1 MASKSKNI
9 SYYLRL
15 IPKRIQDGQVLF
27 SIRNLLIRV
36 GIHIGPYYWV
46 REGAYPIDEPDI
58 RLDPTKCKVS
68 YFDLKELE
76 EIKKT
81 ETSFGSD
88 FTGLLK
94 DGQKCLGIK
103 VDDEIAA
110 FMFIQYDD
118 LLFRGRMF
126 RLDENEVYLQNMFTY
141 EKFRGK
147 NLAPYLRFHCYQLL
161 NKEGIDN
168 IFSVTTYFNKSAM
181 NFKKKL
187 KAQNLQLNLYL
198 ILFKK
203 YTWNYTLR
211 NYT

>member
-1 MASKSKNI
+1 MGSKSKNI

-46 REGAYPIDEPDI
+46 REGAYPIDEPKI
-58 RLDPTKCKVS
+58 RLDTTKCKVS
-68 YFDLKELE
+68 YFSLEELE

-81 ETSFGSD
+81 KTAFGSD

-103 VDDEIAA
+103 FDNEIAT

-126 RLDENEVYLQNMFTY
+126 KLNENEVYLQNMFTY
-141 EKFRGK
+141 DKFRGK
-147 NLAPYLRFHCYQLL
+147 NLAPYLRFQCYQLL
-161 NKEGIDN
+161 NQEGIDK
-168 IFSVTTYFNKSAM
+168 IYSVTTYFNKSAS

-187 KAQNLQLNLYL
+187 KAENLQLNLYL

-203 YTWNYTLR
+203 YTWNFTLR
-211 NYT
+211 DYT

>member
-1 MASKSKNI
+1 MESMGKNI
-9 SYYLRL
+9 SYYLNL
-15 IPKRIQDGQVLF
+15 ITKRIQDGQVLF

-46 REGAYPIDEPDI
+46 REGAYPIDEPKI
-58 RLDPTKCKVS
+58 KLDPTKCEVS
-68 YFDLKELE
+68 YFSLKELE

-88 FTGLLK
+88 FTGLIR

-103 VDDEIAA
+103 FDNEIAT

-118 LLFRGRMF
+118 LLFRGRKF
-126 RLDENEVYLQNMFTY
+126 RLNENEVYLQNMFTY
-141 EKFRGK
+141 DKFRGK

-161 NKEGIDN
+161 NKEGIDK
-168 IFSVTTYFNKSAM
+168 IYSVTTYFNKSAI

-187 KAQNLQLNLYL
+187 KAKNLKLNLYL
-198 ILFKK
+198 IFLKK
-203 YTWNYTLR
+203 YTWNFTLR
-211 NYT
+211 DYT

>member
-1 MASKSKNI
+1 MKSESKNI

-27 SIRNLLIRV
+27 SIRNILIRV
-36 GIHIGPYYWV
+36 GIHFGPYYWV
-46 REGAYPIDEPDI
+46 REGAYPIDEPLI
-58 RLDPTKCKVS
+58 RLDPAKCEVS
-68 YFDLKELE
+68 FFDLEELE

-81 ETSFGSD
+81 KTAFGSD

-94 DGQKCLGIK
+94 EGQKCLGLK
-103 VDDEIAA
+103 FDDEIAA

-126 RLDENEVYLQNMFTY
+126 KMNENEAYLQHMFTY
-141 EKFRGK
+141 DKFRGK

-161 NKEGIDN
+161 NKEGIDK
-168 IFSVTTYFNKSAM
+168 IYSVTEYFNRSADK
-181 NFKKKL
+181 FKKKL
-187 KAQNLQLNLYL
+187 KAKKLTLNLYF

-203 YTWNYTLR
+203 YTWNFTLR